1 MEKKYPDLKTRIQS
15 TFIDTML
22 MLSLMFLA
30 ATILDKINP
39 SQDEEDGWIRGLIF
53 ISIWGIYEPLAM
65 AIGCTLGNYLMKIRV
80 KRDSDNT
87 KRINLLQA
95 FVRFVVKIAL
105 GWISFLTIHGNKERR
120 AIHDLVAGSVM
131 LEK

>member
-1 MEKKYPDLKTRIQS
+1 MEKRYPELKTRIQS

-22 MLSLMFLA
+22 MLGLMFLA

-39 SQDEEDGWIRGLIF
+39 SQEEEDGWIRGLIF
-53 ISIWGIYEPLAM
+53 ITIWGIYEPLAM
-65 AIGCTLGNYLMKIRV
+65 TIGCTVGNYLMKIRV
-80 KRDSDNT
+80 KSNADNA

-95 FVRFVVKIAL
+95 FTRFVVKIGL
-105 GWISFLTIHGNKERR
+105 GWISFLTIHSNKERR

-131 LEK
+131 IEK

>member
-1 MEKKYPDLKTRIQS
+1 MEKRYPELKTRIQS

-22 MLSLMFLA
+22 MLGLMFLA

-65 AIGCTLGNYLMKIRV
+65 TIGCTLGNYLMKIRV

-95 FVRFVVKIAL
+95 IVRFVVKIAL
-105 GWISFLTIHGNKERR
+105 GWVSFLTIHSNKERR

-131 LEK
+131 IEK

>member
-1 MEKKYPDLKTRIQS
+1 
-15 TFIDTML
+15 
-22 MLSLMFLA
+22 MFLA

-65 AIGCTLGNYLMKIRV
+65 TIGCTFGNYLMKIRV
-80 KRDSDNT
+80 KRDSDNM

-105 GWISFLTIHGNKERR
+105 GWISFLTIHSNKERR
-120 AIHDLVAGSVM
+120 AIHDFVAGSVM
-131 LEK
+131 IEK

>member
-1 MEKKYPDLKTRIQS
+1 METRYPDLKTRVQS

-22 MLSLMFLA
+22 MLGLMFLA

-39 SQDEEDGWIRGLIF
+39 SQENEDGWIRGVIF
-53 ISIWGIYEPLAM
+53 ISIWGIYEPVAM
-65 AIGCTLGNYLMKIRV
+65 TIGCTFGNYLMKIRV
-80 KRDSDNT
+80 RRNSDNT

-95 FVRFVVKIAL
+95 FARFVVKIVL
-105 GWISFLTIHGNKERR
+105 GWVSFLTIHGNKERR

-131 LEK
+131 IEK